1 MNARGT
7 TPEVRKAL
15 DEAIAEGFTVSITAK
30 GHYRVC
36 DAQGRTVT
44 MFAKTPSDGRSVL
57 NSRAAM
63 RRAIR
68 ARECDT

>member
-15 DEAIAEGFTVSITAK
+15 DEAIANGF
-30 GHYRVC
+30 
-36 DAQGRTVT
+36 TVT

-57 NSRAAM
+57 NSRAAL

-68 ARECDT
+68 ERECDA